1 MTQAQPHPSLSGTR
15 LVRFL
20 IDLEV
25 ADVELSHR
33 HFAERLSQLIDLP
46 DSISLARAHGNIASM
61 PFEPAKVSAATIKEG
76 FLQARASLVQSVI
89 QSVATGS
96 AATIACPAEA
106 QVNDPIGGTDD
117 LEPYVKHYS
126 TQQRKIDFA
135 VQKLH
140 SDIRTA
146 CLGLSPQLAQLSELD
161 RALNATLSIRYRRC
175 FAVIPKLLQ
184 KRYRHLVGKFQQE
197 RQNHRRENELWLQL
211 QEQYRSEVQGLL
223 LAELETRLLPVLGL
237 IEAIDEEFDKTTY
250 E

>member
-33 HFAERLSQLIDLP
+33 HFAQRLSQLIDLP
-46 DSISLARAHGNIASM
+46 DSISLASAHGNIASM
-61 PFEPAKVSAATIKEG
+61 PFEPAKVSAVTVKEV
-76 FLQARASLVQSVI
+76 FLRARASMMQSVI
-89 QSVATGS
+89 QSVARGS
-96 AATIACPAEA
+96 AATIVCPTETQA
-106 QVNDPIGGTDD
+106 NGPIDGSGDH
-117 LEPYVKHYS
+117 EPYVKLYS
-126 TQQRKIDFA
+126 AQQRKMNFA
-135 VQKLH
+135 TAKLH

-161 RALNATLSIRYRRC
+161 QALNATLSIRYRRC

-184 KRYRHLVGKFQQE
+184 KRYRHIVRKFEQE
-197 RQNHRRENELWLQL
+197 RQNHRRANDLWLQL
-211 QEQYRSEVQGLL
+211 QEQFRSEVQGLL

-237 IEAIDEEFDKTTY
+237 IEAIDKEFDKTTY